1 MNTND
6 NMLSTIN
13 TTVEIKN
20 KGFLLLDSLFKE
32 NGWHMTKNEMDL
44 IEYTKFGNETDFF
57 QIKIN
62 KQNIHVSVP
71 IKNSPYQ
78 YKTTFDSYFD
88 ASDYVEKRFNDFII

>member
-6 NMLSTIN
+6 HMLSNIIN
-13 TTVEIKN
+13 DKIKN

-32 NGWHMTKNEMDL
+32 NGWHLTKNEMEL
-44 IEYTKFGNETDFF
+44 IEYTKFGYELDFF

-78 YKTTFDSYFD
+78 YKTTFDSYFE
-88 ASDYVEKRFNDFII
+88 ASEYVEKKFNEFCN

>member
-6 NMLSTIN
+6 HMLSNIIN
-13 TTVEIKN
+13 DKIKN

-32 NGWHMTKNEMDL
+32 NGWHLTKNEMEL
-44 IEYTKFGNETDFF
+44 IEYTKFGYELDFF

-71 IKNSPYQ
+71 IKNSPYH
-78 YKTTFDSYFD
+78 YPT
-88 ASDYVEKRFNDFII
+88 